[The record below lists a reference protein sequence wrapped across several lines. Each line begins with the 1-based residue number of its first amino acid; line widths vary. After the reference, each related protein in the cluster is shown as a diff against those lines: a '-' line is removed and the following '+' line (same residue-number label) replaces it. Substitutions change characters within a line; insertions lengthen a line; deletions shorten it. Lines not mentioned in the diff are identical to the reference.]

1 MASPAVFVAAL
12 FVAFVAVATSRQ
24 CEVRA
29 RTRAGWVCGA
39 KRLAQDGSQYASFR
53 GVPYA
58 KQPLGNLRFQE
69 LQPLEPWIG
78 DFKATTEGPACPNN
92 NILFGSL
99 VQPQGISEACIH
111 ANIHVPIDALPDIH
125 TGASCMGGLPIL
137 VFVHGGAWVCGSGD
151 ADFSGPEYMVSRGVI
166 IITFNYRLDFLGF
179 LSLNTSKIP
188 GNNGLRDMVT
198 LLRWVQAN
206 AAYFGGNPA
215 DVTLAGQSSGAASVH
230 LLTLSPAAVGLFNR
244 AFLMSGAAIQSFYSA
259 SPVYAQQVAALFLSA
274 LNISSTDYDEVHD
287 QLVELP
293 IDVLI
298 AASRVVLDQTGLTS
312 FVPVVETP
320 YANFT
325 TILNEYPETLQA
337 NGNGKYIPLVIGFTS
352 SECETTRPRL
362 VQFNA
367 VAAIQAN
374 PLVGLSPDLVNSLP
388 SNVTAEMA
396 KKVMA
401 RYFRATPTMD
411 EFVKLCT
418 ETLFQYPAIKLAQA
432 RVAGGGAPA
441 FLYKYAY
448 EADYSVVKEA
458 LNLTFSGAGH
468 YEDLNRILKANSW
481 YRPASAADKAMT
493 EWMTDIMEMFI
504 KNDTPSRDGCWAAAS
519 PALEYNYIAGPATDF
534 GAMSDYDQKMVHFF
548 ETLADV

>member
-1 MASPAVFVAAL
+1 MASSVVFAAAL
-12 FVAFVAVATSRQ
+12 LAAFVSTSTQ

-29 RTRAGWVCGA
+29 RTQAGWVCGA

-58 KQPLGNLRFQE
+58 KQPLGELRFQE
-69 LQPLEPWIG
+69 LQPLDPWIE
-78 DFKATTEGPACPNN
+78 DFNATSEGPACPNYD
-92 NILFGSL
+92 IYFGSL
-99 VQPQGISEACIH
+99 VQPQSISEACIH
-111 ANIHVPIDALPDIH
+111 ANIHVPIDALPNTQ
-125 TGASCMGGLPIL
+125 TGASTNCTGGLPIL
-137 VFVHGGAWVCGSGD
+137 VFIHAGGWVCGSGD
-151 ADFSGPEYMVSRGVI
+151 ADFNGPEYLVSRGVI

-215 DVTLAGQSSGAASVH
+215 DVTLAGLSAGSGSVH

-244 AFLMSGAAIQSFYSA
+244 AFLMSGVAVQSFYSA

-274 LNISSTDYDEVHD
+274 LNITSTDYDEVHD

-293 IDVLI
+293 IDVLK

-325 TILNEYPETLQA
+325 TILSEYPETLQA
-337 NGNGKYIPLVIGFTS
+337 NGNGKHIPLVIGFTS
-352 SECETTRPRL
+352 DECEMIRPRL
-362 VQFNA
+362 SELNV
-367 VAAIQAN
+367 VATIQEN
-374 PLVGLSPDLVNSLP
+374 PLIGLSPALLYSLP

-396 KKVMA
+396 TKVLA
-401 RYFRATPTMD
+401 RYFNGTPTMD
-411 EFVKLCT
+411 EYIKLCS
-418 ETLFQYPAIKLAQA
+418 ETLIQYPAIKLAQA
-432 RVAGGGAPA
+432 RAASGGAPA

-448 EADYSVVKEA
+448 EAEYSVIKEA
-458 LNLTFSGAGH
+458 LNLTYSGAGH
-468 YEDLNRILKANSW
+468 TEDFNRIFKVNSW
-481 YRPASAADKAMT
+481 PVPASVADEAMT
-493 EWMTDIMEMFI
+493 GWMTDILETFI
-504 KNDTPSRDGCWAAAS
+504 KYNTPSRDGCWGAAS
-519 PALEYNYIAGPATDF
+519 CALEYNYIAGPATDF
-534 GAMSDYDQKMVHFF
+534 GAMSDYDQEMVHFF
-548 ETLADV
+548 DTLADV

>member
-12 FVAFVAVATSRQ
+12 FVAFVAVSTSRQ

-58 KQPLGNLRFQE
+58 KQPLGELRFQE
-69 LQPLEPWIG
+69 LQPHEPWTG
-78 DFKATTEGPACPNN
+78 DFNATTEGPACPNN
-92 NILFGSL
+92 EVLFYAL
-99 VQPQGISEACIH
+99 VRPQGISEACIH
-111 ANIHVPIDALPDIH
+111 ANIHVPIDALPNIH
-125 TGASCMGGLPIL
+125 TGASCTGRLPIL
-137 VFVHGGAWVCGSGD
+137 VFVHGGAWVSGSGD
-151 ADFSGPEYMVSRGVI
+151 ADIHGPEYLVSRGLI

-179 LSLNTSKIP
+179 LSLNTPKIP

-215 DVTLAGQSSGAASVH
+215 DVTLAGLSAGAASAH
-230 LLTLSPAAVGLFNR
+230 LLTLSPAAAGLFNR
-244 AFLMSGAAIQSFYSA
+244 AFLMSGVAVQSFYSA
-259 SPVYAQQVAALFLSA
+259 SPVYAQLVAGFFLSA
-274 LNISSTDYDEVHD
+274 LNITSTDYDEVHD

-298 AASRVVLDQTGLTS
+298 AASRVVIDTTGLTS

-325 TILNEYPETLQA
+325 TILSEYPETLQA
-337 NGNGKYIPLVIGFTS
+337 NGNGKHIPLVIGFTS
-352 SECETTRPRL
+352 NECETVRPRL
-362 VQFNA
+362 VQVDI
-367 VAAIQAN
+367 VAAIQEN
-374 PLVGLSPDLVNSLP
+374 PLFVLSPELVYSFP

-396 KKVMA
+396 NKVLA

-411 EFVKLCT
+411 EYIKLCT

-432 RVAGGGAPA
+432 RAASGGAPA

-448 EADYSVVKEA
+448 EADYSVVKES

-468 YEDLNRILKANSW
+468 YEDFFRIFKVNSW
-481 YRPASAADKAMT
+481 PVLASNADEAMT
-493 EWMTDIMEMFI
+493 GWMTDIMETFI
-504 KNDTPSRDGCWAAAS
+504 KNNSPSRDGCWGAAS
-519 PALEYNYIAGPATDF
+519 CALEYNYIAGPATDF
-534 GAMSDYDQKMVHFF
+534 GAMSCYDQEMVHFF
-548 ETLADV
+548 ESLTNV